1 MNNVPSVRDIM
12 VPTTLSL
19 SPEMSAHEAVD
30 ILVSK
35 KIPGLPV
42 IDDAGR
48 LAGFLTEKDCLRL
61 QFTSHQYNM
70 TGRKVKDIMSK
81 IKAGLHADMDLFSAA
96 SQFLACDFPTL
107 PVLDGDT
114 LVGSITRL
122 NMLEAI
128 QKMFA
133 EAGKSKEHEKAAQKM
148 VDNPS
153 SIGQLQALVGK
164 SSKQQL
170 AAVFAGRHKS

>member
-1 MNNVPSVRDIM
+1 MSNVPNVRDIM
-12 VPTTLSL
+12 VPTTLSV
-19 SPEMSAHEAVD
+19 SPEMFAHKAVD
-30 ILVSK
+30 ILVAK
-35 KIPGLPV
+35 KVPGLPV

-48 LAGFLTEKDCLRL
+48 LAGFLTEKDCLRV
-61 QFTSHQYNM
+61 QFTSHQYNR
-70 TGRKVKDIMSK
+70 TGSKVKDIMSE
-81 IKAGLHADMDLFSAA
+81 IKSGLHADMDVFSAA
-96 SQFLACDFPTL
+96 SQFLACNFPTL

-133 EAGKSKEHEKAAQKM
+133 AAGKSKEDEKADQKM

-170 AAVFAGRHKS
+170 AAVFASRHKS